1 MRELYCSAPLTLAV
15 SRKFSIHI
23 SSLGITLGLS
33 LRRLDLDKATISY
46 IGYPGELFMRLIK
59 MMTLPLVIA
68 SLITGS
74 ASLNAKMSGMIALR
88 TITYFLLTSLL
99 AAIVGLAW
107 VLIIHPGD
115 SSIKSDLDIDG
126 TTDREKTSIV
136 DTFLDLGRNLV
147 PDNLFQATFQSVSS
161 ISLALQVIW

>member
-1 MRELYCSAPLTLAV
+1 MTKVGKIPENS
-15 SRKFSIHI
+15 
-23 SSLGITLGLS
+23 GLF
-33 LRRLDLDKATISY
+33 LLE
-46 IGYPGELFMRLIK
+46 GFP
-59 MMTLPLVIA
+59 
-68 SLITGS
+68 
-74 ASLNAKMSGMIALR
+74 KMSGMIALR

-161 ISLALQVIW
+161 ISLDLVRSFLFSIWVV